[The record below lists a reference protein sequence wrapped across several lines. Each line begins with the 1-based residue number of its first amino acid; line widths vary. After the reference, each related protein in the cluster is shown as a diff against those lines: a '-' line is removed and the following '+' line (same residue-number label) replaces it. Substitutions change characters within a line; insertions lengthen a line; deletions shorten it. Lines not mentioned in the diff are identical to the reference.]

1 LKRPTNLQEDSMNV
15 PFLDLKRQY
24 FSIKEELDQAV
35 FGVLSHTGF
44 IMGPEVKTFEQKT
57 AEYCGVKSA
66 VGVAS
71 GTDALL
77 LSLRAC
83 GVGLGDEVITTSF
96 TFFAT
101 AGVITRLGAVPVYV
115 DIDPDTYN
123 IDPGKIEKKITSK
136 TKVIMPVHLYG
147 QCADMDPI
155 MAIANKHN
163 LKVVEDAAQAIGAKY
178 KGKRA
183 GSMGHLGCFSFFP
196 SKNLGA
202 AGDGGMIVTDDPK
215 MDDLLRMLRVHGA
228 KPKYYHSIVGYNSRL
243 DTLQAA
249 ILNVKLKYLDGW
261 TEKRREHAKIYNQA
275 FKEQRIITPKE
286 EDFNYHIYN
295 QYTIGVKNRDKLRE
309 ALKEKQIGH
318 DVYYPVPLHLQE
330 CYKHLGYKEGDLP
343 VTEQKA
349 REVVSIPIYPE
360 LTAEEQEYIIDTV
373 KTTVH

>member
-1 LKRPTNLQEDSMNV
+1 MNV

-24 FSIKEELDQAV
+24 ASIKEELDQAV
-35 FGVLSHTGF
+35 FGVLSHTKF
-44 IMGPEVKTFEQKT
+44 IMGPEVKEFEEKVAQ
-57 AEYCGVKSA
+57 YCGTKSA

-77 LSLRAC
+77 LSMRAC
-83 GVGLGDEVITTSF
+83 GVGPGDEVITSGF

-101 AGVITRLGAVPVYV
+101 AGVITRLGATPVYA

-123 IDPGKIEKKITSK
+123 IDPQQIERKITDK

-155 MAIANKHN
+155 IQIANKHDV
-163 LKVVEDAAQAIGAKY
+163 KVVEDAAQAIGAKY
-178 KGKRA
+178 KGKKA
-183 GSMGHLGCFSFFP
+183 GSLGHFGCFSFFP

-202 AGDGGMIVTDDPK
+202 AGDGGMIVTSDPK
-215 MDDLLRMLRVHGA
+215 MDELLRMLRVHGA

-249 ILNVKLKYLDGW
+249 ILAVKLKHLDRW
-261 TEKRREHAKIYNQA
+261 TEKRRGHAEVYSQA
-275 FKEQRIITPKE
+275 FADSDIVTPKE
-286 EDFNYHIYN
+286 EEFNYHIFH
-295 QYTIGVKNRDKLRE
+295 QYTIAVKNRDKLRDI
-309 ALKEKQIGH
+309 LKEKGIGH

-349 REVVSIPIYPE
+349 GEVLSIPIYPE
-360 LTAEEQEYIIDTV
+360 LTAEEQNFVIQTV
-373 KTTVH
+373 KSAV